1 MPADVFLLERTN
13 PQLELLL
20 FEIEQSNAFRI
31 RGETSIM
38 DKGILSK
45 IVKGVRLGFGSSNTC
60 LYPETIVS
68 S

>member
-1 MPADVFLLERTN
+1 
-13 PQLELLL
+13 
-20 FEIEQSNAFRI
+20 
-31 RGETSIM
+31 M

-45 IVKGVRLGFGSSNTC
+45 IVKGVRLGFGSSNPC